1 MVNDAVR
8 GGGRKNRGHLLL
20 TSPGVWES
28 RVSSK
33 PLVLGLNLPLG
44 LPLHFW
50 KRKPLLSLMPIS
62 RGYFGLLLVP
72 VPIFNCPWHPRTHST
87 RSKEELLCPPP
98 APTLRRRVFRKCD
111 FCSKGSGGG
120 GVEGTLL
127 WRRDTFT
134 LTEGHI
140 YTNVDRFLNTK
151 QTSPPKNVP
160 VLKIFIWSVE
170 WGEVRSDLIWSVL
183 TSRGRN
189 VPLT

>member
-72 VPIFNCPWHPRTHST
+72 VPIFNCPGHPRTHST

-120 GVEGTLL
+120 RGGGDIVTKEGHMYIDGGTQLYECGHIFEHETNVPAQECARPEDFYL
-127 WRRDTFT
+127 KWRR
-134 LTEGHI
+134 G
-140 YTNVDRFLNTK
+140 
-151 QTSPPKNVP
+151 
-160 VLKIFIWSVE
+160 
-170 WGEVRSDLIWSVL
+170 
-183 TSRGRN
+183 
-189 VPLT
+189 